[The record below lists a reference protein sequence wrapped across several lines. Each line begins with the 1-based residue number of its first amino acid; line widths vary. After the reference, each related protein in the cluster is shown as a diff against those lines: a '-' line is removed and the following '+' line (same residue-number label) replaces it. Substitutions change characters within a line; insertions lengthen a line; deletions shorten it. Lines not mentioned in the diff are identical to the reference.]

1 MTKLNIVQAVNLA
14 LREEMARDKSVVVL
28 GEDVGRNGGVFRA
41 TEGLLQA
48 FGEER
53 VIDTPLAESGIVG
66 ASIGMAVCGMKPVA
80 EIQFDGFLYP
90 ALDQIIS
97 HAGRIRTRS
106 RGRYRVP
113 LVIRSPCSG
122 GIHAPEHHSE
132 SPEAYFIHTPG
143 IKVVMPSTPYDTKG
157 LLTSA
162 IRDPDPVIFLEPK
175 KIYRAFKEEVP
186 EGEYTIPLGEAKT
199 VREGKDLSIITWGA
213 MVPLCKTV
221 AEEAKGKREID
232 AEVIDLRTLSP
243 LDVKAV
249 KASVEKTGRAVI
261 VQEAPRSCGLGAE
274 VAALI
279 SEKSLLYLKAPIE
292 RVAGFDTPFPLYRL
306 EKYYL
311 PDAARVMRAAER
323 VMRY

>member
-1 MTKLNIVQAVNLA
+1 MTKINIVQAVNLA

-41 TEGLLQA
+41 TEGLLQE

-66 ASIGMAVCGMKPVA
+66 ASIGMAVCGMRPVA
-80 EIQFDGFLYP
+80 EIQFDGFLYS

-106 RGRYRVP
+106 RGRYHVP
-113 LVIRSPCSG
+113 MVVRAPCSG

-157 LLTSA
+157 LLTAA

-186 EGEYTIPLGEAKT
+186 EGDYTIPLGEAKV
-199 VREGKDLSIITWGA
+199 VREGSALSIITWGA

-221 AEEAKGKREID
+221 AEEAKGIDLEI
-232 AEVIDLRTLSP
+232 IDLRTLSP
-243 LDVKAV
+243 MDVKAV
-249 KASVEKTGRAVI
+249 RASVEKTGRAVI
-261 VQEAPRSCGLGAE
+261 VHEAPRSCGLGAE

-279 SEKSLLYLKAPIE
+279 GEKSLLYLKAPIE
-292 RVAGFDTPFPLYRL
+292 RVAGFDTPFPLYKL

-311 PDAARVMRAAER
+311 PDAARVMRAVER
-323 VMRY
+323 AMRY

>member
-1 MTKLNIVQAVNLA
+1 MTKINIVQAVNMA

-41 TEGLLQA
+41 TEGLLQE

-66 ASIGMAVCGMKPVA
+66 ISIGMAVCGMRPVA

-113 LVIRSPCSG
+113 LVVRAPCSG

-132 SPEAYFIHTPG
+132 SPEAYFAHTPG
-143 IKVVMPSTPYDTKG
+143 VKVVMPSTPYDTKG
-157 LLTSA
+157 LLAAA

-186 EGEYTIPLGEAKT
+186 EGDYTIPLGEAKV
-199 VREGKDLSIITWGA
+199 VREGSALSIITWGA

-221 AEEAKGKREID
+221 AEEAKGKGID

-243 LDVKAV
+243 LDTKSI

-279 SEKSLLYLKAPIE
+279 GEKSLLYLKAPIE

-311 PDAARVMRAAER
+311 PDAARVMRAVDR